1 MLKGGESESCACGL
15 RATPNGMGEPTLFL
29 RRLVAVP
36 ERTPGFGYR
45 LRYGTGYEPALR
57 CYPASSRERCVQCSL
72 PCVSRSGK
80 GKLSVRG
87 PWPWAGG
94 RYSLE
99 RLFAKEDKNRKSP
112 LWKSPRLSEMGGS
125 GIAVRLE
132 WQSGSGCGDAPPDV
146 SKGNRLRGDGR
157 FASVENKPDLNRK
170 IYRVHRHCAL
180 LGTLLRGAIG

>member
-1 MLKGGESESCACGL
+1 
-15 RATPNGMGEPTLFL
+15 MGSTDPA
-29 RRLVAVP
+29 AV
-36 ERTPGFGYR
+36 E
-45 LRYGTGYEPALR
+45 TGYCAEAYSLCGQRPVYEADCEPASR
-57 CYPASSRERCVQCSL
+57 CYPALCRERCVQCSL

-180 LGTLLRGAIG
+180 LGTLLCGAIR